1 MKYENVYNTELYS
14 SREENQYYLN
24 SNELLFQ
31 LGNSEQE
38 CKLLRENKSE
48 MREFYDLMNKKEI
61 EMRKKINVVKE
72 EYKEQLQYNNQLR
85 EENLKLRNQLYSLVK
100 KFEELCLQFQMI
112 TKKKIQLN
120 DGIMGLRKECIAI
133 VDSVLKK
140 KGLLDSSIKKMQK
153 ELNLLMNFLKVRII
167 NTGSIEEKKEIKAYL
182 INIDKGLIKP
192 FTATLSEPEGK
203 RILSFWAEMYKFLVE
218 EPISIKS

>member
-85 EENLKLRNQLYSLVK
+85 EENLKLRNQLY
-100 KFEELCLQFQMI
+100 
-112 TKKKIQLN
+112 
-120 DGIMGLRKECIAI
+120 
-133 VDSVLKK
+133 
-140 KGLLDSSIKKMQK
+140 
-153 ELNLLMNFLKVRII
+153 
-167 NTGSIEEKKEIKAYL
+167 
-182 INIDKGLIKP
+182 
-192 FTATLSEPEGK
+192 
-203 RILSFWAEMYKFLVE
+203 
-218 EPISIKS
+218 